1 MEELEKEVSEVS
13 YDELNQ
19 VAMQIILKAGDARN
33 EIQQAVAAAK
43 KGDFKQADELALQAK
58 ESIRQSHVIHTQM
71 ISKEA
76 RGDVKII
83 PTLLFNHAQD
93 TLMTINSECNLS
105 MDIIDL
111 CRIIYEKEKKDE

>member
-1 MEELEKEVSEVS
+1 MDELEKEINEVS

-33 EIQQAVAAAK
+33 QIQQAVAAAK
-43 KGDFKQADELALQAK
+43 KGDFAQADELALMAR

-105 MDIIDL
+105 MDIIEL
-111 CRIIYEKEKKDE
+111 CKIIYKKEKRDE

>member
-1 MEELEKEVSEVS
+1 MDELEKEVNEVS

-33 EIQQAVAAAK
+33 EMQQAVVAAK
-43 KGDFKQADELALQAK
+43 KGDFKKADELALQAK
-58 ESIRQSHVIHTQM
+58 ESIRQSHMIHTKM

-76 RGDVKII
+76 RGEVKII

-105 MDIIDL
+105 TDIIDL
-111 CRIIYEKEKKDE
+111 CKIIYEKEK